1 MRVFRERIGPGT
13 DGTRRPSGKACS
25 SVTKTEHPKSYGG
38 LRVLIA
44 GGGVAGLEALLALR
58 ALAGDLV
65 DLELLA
71 PEPAFWYRP
80 LAVAEPFD
88 AGRAH
93 HFELAAIAASAS
105 ASFTLGQLASVDAD
119 ARTARTSQGA
129 EIGYD
134 ALVIACGALPRAWL
148 TGALTFRGPA
158 DSDAFR
164 RLLAEAENGSVRSIA
179 FTLPATGVW
188 PLPLYELALLTATHL
203 ARRDKHVELAF
214 VTPEQAPLSLFGEA
228 AGYAVRD
235 LLSDHSISLHTGR
248 YPARYEAGILELV
261 PDTTLAAERVVA
273 LPRLEGPRILGI
285 PQNADGFIAT
295 DLSGRVHGLPN
306 VYAAGDITQFPI
318 KQGGIAAQQADAVA
332 EVIAAQAGA
341 AVQPHRFQPVLRGL
355 LLTGGE
361 PRYLRS
367 EHHGG
372 QGDTSTVS
380 GEPLWWPPGKIVGR
394 YLAPYLA
401 SHGGFELQPPTDRT
415 GALEIEID
423 LPADDAT

>member
-1 MRVFRERIGPGT
+1 M
-13 DGTRRPSGKACS
+13 
-25 SVTKTEHPKSYGG
+25 TKTEHAKSYGG

-65 DLELLA
+65 DLELVA

-93 HFELAAIAASAS
+93 HFELAAIAEYAS

-148 TGALTFRGPA
+148 AGALTFRGPA

-164 RLLAEAENGSVRSIA
+164 RLLAEAETGNVRSIA
-179 FTLPATGVW
+179 FTLPGAGVW

-203 ARRDKHVELAF
+203 AHRAKHVELTL
-214 VTPEQAPLSLFGEA
+214 VTPEPAPLSLFGEA
-228 AGYAVRD
+228 ASDTVRD
-235 LLSDHSISLHTGR
+235 LLSKHGISLHTGR
-248 YPARYEAGILELV
+248 YPARYKAGVLELV
-261 PDTTLAAERVVA
+261 PGKTLAAERVVA

-285 PQNADGFIAT
+285 PQDADGFIAT
-295 DLSGRVHGLPN
+295 DLSGRVRGLAS

-341 AVQPHRFQPVLRGL
+341 TVQPHRFQPVLRGL
-355 LLTGGE
+355 LLTGGA

-367 EHHGG
+367 EPHGG
-372 QGDTSTVS
+372 RGDTSTVTN
-380 GEPLWWPPGKIVGR
+380 EPLWWPPAKIVGR
-394 YLAPYLA
+394 YLAPFLA
-401 SHGGFELQPPTDRT
+401 SHGGFELQPPADTT
-415 GALEIEID
+415 GALAIEID
-423 LPADDAT
+423 LPADNAT